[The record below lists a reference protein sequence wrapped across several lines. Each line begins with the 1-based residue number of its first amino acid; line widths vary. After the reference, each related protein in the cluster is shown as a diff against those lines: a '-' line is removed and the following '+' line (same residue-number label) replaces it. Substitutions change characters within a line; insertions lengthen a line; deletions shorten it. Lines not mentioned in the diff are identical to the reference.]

1 VEFGIV
7 LLFLVVLTLQLL
19 VKIPKSRAS
28 GHQLVTLSSPLHL
41 AAVLSNGSLGLVY
54 LGIGLWMLGNNFSQD
69 ASAYLPHWW
78 LATLAQGLNLILAS
92 FAFSISYPFLGAM
105 FVRFWSVLLT
115 FYAAF
120 VCCSS
125 LVHIVSEK
133 TITVKAC
140 LDLLSL
146 PGAILLLL

>member
-1 VEFGIV
+1 
-7 LLFLVVLTLQLL
+7 
-19 VKIPKSRAS
+19 
-28 GHQLVTLSSPLHL
+28 
-41 AAVLSNGSLGLVY
+41 
-54 LGIGLWMLGNNFSQD
+54 MLGNNFSQD

-115 FYAAF
+115 IYAAF

-133 TITVKAC
+133 TITVKASKKAKGKATITAKAGSKTGTAK
-140 LDLLSL
+140 LTVK
-146 PGAILLLL
+146 AAKKKK